1 MGQSPNAL
9 RDRPLTD
16 PADQRSKTIA
26 QATYYRRRAEDH
38 RLMALRALPAAR
50 PVHEQLE
57 AAYRMAAIAAEK
69 GEAADLGGDHRAEG
83 HGSLDAHGAK
93 FAVAAE

>member
-9 RDRPLTD
+9 RDRPRSD
-16 PADQRSKTIA
+16 PADPRSKNLA

-38 RLMALRALPAAR
+38 RLMALRASPTAQAI
-50 PVHEQLE
+50 HEQLE
-57 AAYRMAAIAAEK
+57 AAYRAAAIAAEK
-69 GEAADLGGDHRAEG
+69 GEAAELGGDHRAEG